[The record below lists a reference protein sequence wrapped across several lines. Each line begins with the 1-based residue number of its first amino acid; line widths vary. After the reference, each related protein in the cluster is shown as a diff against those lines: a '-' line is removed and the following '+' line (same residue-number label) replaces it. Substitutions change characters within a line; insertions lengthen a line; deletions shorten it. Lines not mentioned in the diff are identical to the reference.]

1 MGEPVTRVRIAP
13 SLLACDLARVADE
26 VRSVEAA
33 GADLL
38 HFDVM
43 DGHFVPNLTFGPAL
57 CSVVRPI
64 TKLPLDVHLMVTNA
78 DDLLEPFA
86 QAGANRIAVHAEAVG
101 HLHRTLDHI
110 RDLGLTPGVAL
121 NPATPVCA
129 LDEVWPHVGFVLAM
143 SVNPGFGGQRFI
155 PAVLDKLARLRG
167 ERDRRA
173 PGVELVVD
181 GGVEAANAATLRR
194 TGVDILVAG
203 TAVFGAPDRGR
214 AIAVLRGEETR

>member
-1 MGEPVTRVRIAP
+1 MSRVRVAP

-43 DGHFVPNLTFGPAL
+43 DGHFVPNLTFGPGL
-57 CSVVRPI
+57 CSVVSRI
-64 TKLPLDVHLMVTNA
+64 TSLPLDVHLMVRNA
-78 DDLLEPFA
+78 DALVEPFVR
-86 QAGANRIAVHAEAVG
+86 AGANRISVHVEAVT
-101 HLHRTLDHI
+101 HLHRTIELI
-110 RDLGLTPGVAL
+110 RASGATPGVAI
-121 NPATPVCA
+121 NPATPVGS
-129 LDEVWPHVGFVLAM
+129 LDEVWPLVGFVLAM

-155 PAVLDKLARLRG
+155 PELLDKLVRMAA

-181 GGVEAANAATLRR
+181 GGVDVANARTLRPL
-194 TGVDILVAG
+194 GVNILVAG
-203 TAVFGAPDRGR
+203 TAVFGEEDRAR
-214 AIAVLRGEETR
+214 AIARLRGEERA